1 MWSSGPG
8 GVCHDEEGRSACLSG
23 ELAFRFSHALS
34 FVRQASG
41 YQRIEI
47 GAIIRG
53 GRDGY
58 DATLRACLEGHLKG
72 QEKGSKQ
79 CLLPFFVSGAPGM
92 IRTCDLLIRSQAL
105 YPTELRARREEGLYG
120 QVVRM
125 STILLPE
132 NESAERHRATAR
144 CGPSRVTRPASGCS
158 QARHPCCR
166 AGSGFVS
173 APEWSARDG

>member
-1 MWSSGPG
+1 MWTSGSG
-8 GVCHDEEGRSACLSG
+8 GVRDHEKWNSARLPDQRSL
-23 ELAFRFSHALS
+23 RFPDALS
-34 FVRQASG
+34 FVREACG

-132 NESAERHRATAR
+132 NESVERHRATAR